1 MKILVLSL
9 LFSAFSYAQSPALNF
24 YIDTSNGQ
32 QPTSEL
38 TPLPSTYQFPDTP
51 VGSSSSIAIR
61 VVNGSAAGVAIS
73 VVFVG
78 ASANSAVAT
87 PNFTITGLDLSATL
101 APQAWKL
108 FTLNF
113 TPTVTGAASGYLQ
126 AQLAGT
132 TPLNAPPPFA
142 VSTVQGNGTGAA
154 GNTPGVTLMCSSIT
168 APQPLSLCNGNV
180 MLPTRAFPINV
191 GNVPI
196 TSEAVINLVLVNNG
210 SIAVNPQTFVT
221 LPPLTNNANPP
232 FALGPL
238 PATLT
243 PNSSVSFTVTYA
255 PGTASSGD
263 QATLVIGQNTYLL
276 QGVATGS
283 LAVSFFSPVCKCATP
298 ASRAT
303 PIPFGQL
310 LPGSSETLTITIE
323 NSTTA
328 TDAFYL
334 PVPQVSGSGFT
345 LSGTVPTAPT
355 ILQPGQSISFD
366 ITFTASAV
374 NTYNGT
380 LMLGTWEFPL
390 QAQTIAPLVSSATF
404 QVDVQP
410 LTSQQQ
416 AHLTITVDNAPVG
429 DLIGI
434 LTMQFVSA
442 VNNVTS
448 DPAIIFVASNSQQ
461 MNVTVPSGS
470 LIANYKG
477 QSPITFQTGTTA
489 GTITFTLQFPNS
501 PVLTKSFTIAGS
513 KVQVTSITAVR
524 QYPNLVVTITGYD
537 NTYSAGPLS
546 FVFATSS
553 TGNLTVSADATSAFH
568 QYFFTNDT
576 AGGAFVLEASFPVN
590 GDVTQVS
597 SVAATVNNSAG
608 QTTVNQPFQ

>member
-1 MKILVLSL
+1 
-9 LFSAFSYAQSPALNF
+9 
-24 YIDTSNGQ
+24 
-32 QPTSEL
+32 
-38 TPLPSTYQFPDTP
+38 
-51 VGSSSSIAIR
+51 
-61 VVNGSAAGVAIS
+61 
-73 VVFVG
+73 
-78 ASANSAVAT
+78 
-87 PNFTITGLDLSATL
+87 
-101 APQAWKL
+101 
-108 FTLNF
+108 
-113 TPTVTGAASGYLQ
+113 
-126 AQLAGT
+126 
-132 TPLNAPPPFA
+132 
-142 VSTVQGNGTGAA
+142 VSTVQGNGTAQVS
-154 GNTPGVTLMCSSIT
+154 GNTPGVTLTCSSIT
-168 APQPLSLCNGNV
+168 APQPLSQCNGNV
-180 MLPTRAFPINV
+180 ILPTRTINV

-196 TSEAVINLVLVNNG
+196 TSEAVISLALVNSG
-210 SIAVNPQTFVT
+210 AIAVDPQTLVS
-221 LPPLTNNANPP
+221 LPAPTNNVNPP

-238 PATLT
+238 PATLP
-243 PNSSVSFTVTYA
+243 PNSSVTFTVTYA

-263 QATLVIGQNTYLL
+263 QASLVIGPNTYQLL
-276 QGVATGS
+276 GAATGS

-303 PIPFGQL
+303 AIPFGQM
-310 LPGSSETLTITIE
+310 LPGASETLTITIK
-323 NSTTA
+323 NSSTA
-328 TDAFYL
+328 TDPFYL
-334 PVPQVSGSGFT
+334 PVPQVSGDGFT
-345 LSGTVPTAPT
+345 LSGAVLTAPT
-355 ILQPGQSISFD
+355 ILQPGQSVSFD
-366 ITFTASAV
+366 ITFTASGI

-380 LMLGTWEFPL
+380 LTLGTWEFPL

-416 AHLTITVDNAPVG
+416 AHLTITVNNAPAG

-434 LTMQFVSA
+434 LTMQFVST

-501 PVLTKSFTIAGS
+501 PALTQSFTISGS

-546 FVFATSS
+546 FVFATTSA
-553 TGNLTVSADATSAFH
+553 GNLTVSADATSAFH
-568 QYFFTNDT
+568 QYFFNNDA
-576 AGGAFVLEASFPVN
+576 AGGAFVLQASFPVN

-597 SVAATVNNSAG
+597 SVAATLTNSAG